1 MEIGGVANMTYGA
14 QATGK
19 AKGNDEMDKDAF
31 LKLLV
36 TQLQNQ
42 DPLEPTDNTEFVA
55 QLAQFS
61 SLEGINNLNT
71 SMDGISRSITG
82 MQDISS
88 AGLVGRF
95 ARTEGSTF
103 EAINGVDSEFGFEI
117 DSPASSVKV
126 SIADSKGRVV
136 RNLDMGSLPTG
147 DHRIAWD
154 RTDNEGMQLGAGA
167 YTFKITAVDAQNKT
181 VIAAPYTTGL
191 ITSVGFDSGVS
202 TLKVNGMA
210 VSRNDIREIY

>member
-1 MEIGGVANMTYGA
+1 MDIGGVANMTYGA

-42 DPLEPTDNTEFVA
+42 DPLEPTDNTEFVS

-61 SLEGINNLNT
+61 SLEGINNLNM
-71 SMDGISRSITG
+71 SMEGISKSVTG

-95 ARTEGSTF
+95 AKTGGSTF
-103 EAINGVDSEFGFEI
+103 EAIDGIESEFGFEM
-117 DSPASSVKV
+117 DSAASSVKV
-126 SIADSKGRVV
+126 SIANAKGTVV
-136 RNLDMGSLPTG
+136 RNIDMGPLSAG
-147 DHRIAWD
+147 DNRIAWD
-154 RTDNEGMQLGAGA
+154 MTDDSGVQLGGGA
-167 YTFKITAVDAQNKT
+167 YTFKVTAVDQKNNT
-181 VIAAPYTTGL
+181 VLADPYTTGL
-191 ITSVGFDSGVS
+191 ITSVGFDAGTS
-202 TLKVNGMA
+202 TLKVNGMP
-210 VSRNDIREIY
+210 VSRNDIREIF

>member
-61 SLEGINNLNT
+61 SLEGINNLNK
-71 SMDGISRSITG
+71 SMEDITRSITG
-82 MQDISS
+82 MQDISA

-95 ARTEGSTF
+95 AKTGGNTF
-103 EAINGVDSEFGFEI
+103 ESISGMESEFGFEL

-136 RNLDMGSLPTG
+136 RNIDMGPLSAG
-147 DHRIAWD
+147 DNRIAWD
-154 RTDNEGMQLGAGA
+154 KTDDSGVQLGDGA
-167 YTFKITAVDAQNKT
+167 YTFKITAVDQKNDT
-181 VIAAPYTTGL
+181 VPAAPYTIGL
-191 ITSVGFDSGVS
+191 ITSVGFDAGAS
-202 TLKVNGMA
+202 TLKVNGLP
-210 VSRNDIREIY
+210 VSRNDIREIF

>member
-1 MEIGGVANMTYGA
+1 MDIGGVSNMTYGA

-19 AKGNDEMDKDAF
+19 AQGNDEMDKDAF

-71 SMDGISRSITG
+71 SMEAISKSVTG

-95 ARTEGSTF
+95 AKTEGSTF
-103 EAINGVDSEFGFEI
+103 EAIDGIESQFGFEL
-117 DSPASSVKV
+117 DSAASSVKV
-126 SIADSKGRVV
+126 SIADSRGRVV
-136 RNLDMGSLPTG
+136 RNIDMGPLPTG

-154 RTDNEGMQLGAGA
+154 STDDNGTQLGSGA
-167 YTFKITAVDAQNKT
+167 YTFKITAIDPQNKT
-181 VIAAPYTTGL
+181 VLSTPYTTGL
-191 ITSVGFDSGVS
+191 ITSVGFDSGAS
-202 TLKVNGMA
+202 TLKVNGRA